1 MKTHYGLPSGDYT
14 ISLTKEELNQLVS
27 KGSITMRAS
36 RTPCTAS
43 RAVINESG
51 DGLNFHDKKEVWNDL
66 RFHLDEPVADISAG
80 EHNIQFLNIC
90 IDKDDARYKNN

>member
-1 MKTHYGLPSGDYT
+1 MKAHYGLPSGDYT
-14 ISLTKEELNQLVS
+14 ISLTNEELNLLVS
-27 KGSITMRAS
+27 KGSITMKTS
-36 RTPCTAS
+36 RTPCTTS
-43 RAVINESG
+43 RAVLNEAG

-90 IDKDDARYKNN
+90 INKDDARYKNN